1 MDKNNNIKYTP
12 PVPPFL
18 AYCSATI
25 PTAFD
30 DSLSYYEALCALYK
44 WLQDNI
50 TGVINNNAAVTQYY
64 IDLVKELKSY
74 VENYFANL
82 DVQEEI
88 NNKLDAMAEDGT
100 LQEIIASYLDSNALW
115 SFDTLSDMQSAT
127 NLTDGS
133 FAKICGY
140 YETNDGG
147 SGTYKIRTKTIYDVI
162 DNNKSVAIG
171 DNLVAELINQSKLPT
186 KLGINLWTRHESI
199 DDVKARI
206 DTYKYMGVTDI
217 VIVAQMDGDNCQ
229 LTEDID
235 VINEAISYAK
245 SKKMTVDTVKFHC
258 TNALLNTSAEYR
270 TLYQQHCDD
279 VLNAIEGTTITRVIT
294 LNEKNSWFN
303 NSATDEQVDWARNMI
318 AHYKSLGYQVSI
330 SVAGLR
336 YFMDCYYFHPEVTN
350 SFDFIAVND
359 YPVVGYN
366 DQFTSEKEIKE
377 AFSTFYSYATLIKS
391 LYPNKEFILS
401 EIGVQNVWQS
411 LRSPANW
418 RIQDMEGVTNSQGKI
433 IPLYFSGLLDDPRL
447 SKIFSGSWLWYSE
460 YYSDYPEETKIFRD
474 NFVGGNN

>member
-1 MDKNNNIKYTP
+1 MSKLDIKFARLTPFKRCVIQNFPFIEQDFDALTNYGLLCKIVEYLNKVIKSQNEVEGVTEEIVAAFNNLYDYVNN
-12 PVPPFL
+12 F
-18 AYCSATI
+18 
-25 PTAFD
+25 FD
-30 DSLSYYEALCALYK
+30 
-44 WLQDNI
+44 
-50 TGVINNNAAVTQYY
+50 
-64 IDLVKELKSY
+64 
-74 VENYFANL
+74 NL

-88 NNKLDAMAEDGT
+88 NNKLDKMADDGT

-115 SFDTLSDMQSAT
+115 SFDNLSDMQSSS
-127 NLTDGS
+127 NLSDGS
-133 FAKICGY
+133 FAYICGY
-140 YETNDGG
+140 YEANDGG
-147 SGTYKIRTKTIYDVI
+147 SGTYKIRTKTIHDDI
-162 DNNKSVAIG
+162 DNNKLVAIG
-171 DNLVAELINQSKLPT
+171 DNLVGELVNSSKLPT
-186 KLGINLWTRHESI
+186 KLGVNLWTRHENI

-206 DTYKYMGVTDI
+206 DNYKFMGVTNLV
-217 VIVAQMDGDNCQ
+217 VIAQMDGDQCT

-235 VINEAISYAK
+235 VINEAIAYAVN
-245 SKKMTVDTVKFHC
+245 KKITVNTVKFHC
-258 TNALLNTSAEYR
+258 TNALLNTSSEYR
-270 TLYQQHCDD
+270 ALYQQHCDD
-279 VLNAIEGTTITRVIT
+279 VLDAIEGTTITRVIT
-294 LNEKNSWFN
+294 LNEKNAWFN

-336 YFMDCYYFHPEVTN
+336 YFLDCYYFHPEVTN

-377 AFSTFYSYATLIKS
+377 AFATFYSYATLIKS
-391 LYPNKEFILS
+391 LYPNKDFVLS

-418 RIQDMEGVTNSQGKI
+418 RIQEMEGVTNSQGKI

-447 SKIFSGSWLWYSE
+447 SKIFSETWLWYSE